1 MESLGNMTAMKKN
14 QRNLFWFQM
23 KNQES
28 FLSTACT
35 NSANIKIGYI
45 SIQ

>member
-23 KNQES
+23 KKNRDPFDLQHVQIV
-28 FLSTACT
+28 L
-35 NSANIKIGYI
+35 ILK
-45 SIQ
+45 